1 MNKVEEILKNKI
13 IIIICIIILIG
24 VAVYLFYKYNQ
35 GEETYNIDALEEV
48 NVENI
53 DEVETNVENQTIEE
67 EKIAI
72 HITGE
77 VKNVGLLY
85 LNKGARIADA
95 IKEAGGATK
104 NANLDQV
111 NLAYVLEDGQ
121 KIYIPNKKEKIQ
133 AGAYIITDSGNNVLV
148 EEGKSTTSEKSK
160 GVKGKVNINSANQ
173 SELETL
179 QGIGPALAQRIIE
192 YRKENGKFNS
202 IEDIQNVKGIGDSK
216 YSNIKDSIC
225 V

>member
-77 VKNVGLLY
+77 VKNAGLLY

-192 YRKENGKFNS
+192 YRKENGKFHS